1 MAIKYPRPKTTE
13 RKPEEPAQE
22 GVILPAGDHYEFG
35 PLGMK
40 HTRVDSAYQS
50 TANSFAASAIQSSV
64 LRLEGIYTDL
74 PSPVLYTL
82 AHDTEPVGPRIDV
95 SDVPEP
101 TMKALAGYEWERRK
115 AVHEQEEREKAEK
128 RVHHRWLIGSFIG
141 APLLVILGAVLK
153 ALLF

>member
-1 MAIKYPRPKTTE
+1 MADKS
-13 RKPEEPAQE
+13 KPPPPTDASS
-22 GVILPAGDHYEFG
+22 GSILPPGDHYEFS

-50 TANSFAASAIQSSV
+50 TATSFTASAIQSSV
-64 LRLEGIYTDL
+64 LGLEGIYTKL

-82 AHDTEPVGPRIDV
+82 AHDSEPVGPRIDV

-115 AVHEQEEREKAEK
+115 AVHEQVEREKAEK

-141 APLLVILGAVLK
+141 APLLVILGVVLK
-153 ALLF
+153 ALFF